1 MTFGHDV
8 FQRGFAAE
16 VLDYASDEHAEISY
30 RSHIKKVAN
39 GKVKC
44 HELTNPYNVT
54 YSSGSGRKAQNYPT
68 LKDAKAAAEEID
80 GTGNWVYL
88 GDLSPSLDGC
98 SEDVEKTCPAGQ
110 VLRFNTSIDDWECVL
125 EGNGGNGGT
134 GGDDDSDDGKG
145 CMDENATNYDPDAT
159 EDDGS
164 CEGDDEGS
172 NLNTIFLVAAL
183 AIAGSM
189 IL

>member
-16 VLDYASDEHAEISY
+16 VLFRASDEHAEISY
-30 RSHIKKVAN
+30 KSHNKRVEN

-44 HELTNPYNVT
+44 YELTSPYNVT
-54 YSSGSGRKAQNYPT
+54 YSSGGSKTGMKAQNYPT
-68 LKDAKAAAEEID
+68 LEGAKAAAEQYD
-80 GTGNWVYL
+80 LTGKWVYL

-98 SEDVEKTCPAGQ
+98 SEDDEEG
-110 VLRFNTSIDDWECVL
+110 NG
-125 EGNGGNGGT
+125 GNGGNGGT
-134 GGDDDSDDGKG
+134 GGDDDSDDVKG

-164 CEGDDEGS
+164 CKYEGDDEGS
-172 NLNTIFLVAAL
+172 NLNTIFLVGAL
-183 AIAGSM
+183 AIAGFM